1 MCHLGNQIIE
11 YRVRE
16 DYGLLVCYLVIKLL
30 STSETL
36 FLQYTDIFVLRY
48 RKIGYILLSLTYN
61 INSIISQSFGWPSVF
76 TTA

>member
-48 RKIGYILLSLTYN
+48 RN
-61 INSIISQSFGWPSVF
+61 ICQSKLVIYFCH
-76 TTA
+76 

>member
-30 STSETL
+30 STSETF
-36 FLQYTDIFVLRY
+36 FLQYTDIFVLRN
-48 RKIGYILLSLTYN
+48 R
-61 INSIISQSFGWPSVF
+61 NSCQSKLVIYFCH
-76 TTA
+76 